1 MGRHLGSSHG
11 EVGDEKPVHRYI
23 SQSGDC
29 DARQRDRVE
38 GAYYTSSIPFCIG
51 SLTLVLF
58 YT

>member
-1 MGRHLGSSHG
+1 MIRSLYIDTSHKV
-11 EVGDEKPVHRYI
+11 EIVMQDKV
-23 SQSGDC
+23 
-29 DARQRDRVE
+29 RDRVE